1 MGELEVMKK
10 DNNSARVEKAMSEL
24 EGLVTD
30 FSASIANGTIDP
42 EKFISISEIESRMM
56 SLRKQTHEVYDNLLQ
71 TIVNEADER
80 EIIRKKKLNTSRKE

>member
-1 MGELEVMKK
+1 MKK

-71 TIVNEADER
+71 TIVSEADER